1 MKPGTSFTAVTVITN
16 DCDPLVSNP
25 PFAEPPLSDTVSVI
39 VAAPFAFAAGVY
51 VRAPSVA
58 TVGPAEN
65 KPGLVLPVMLNV
77 TVCPASSAG
86 PLLIAV
92 AHGVTVC
99 APESSNTD

>member
-16 DCDPLVSNP
+16 DWVALVSTP
-25 PFAEPPLSDTVSVI
+25 PFATPPSSDTANVI
-39 VAAPFAFAAGVY
+39 VAAPFASAAGVY
-51 VRAPSVA
+51 VNSPDGDTA
-58 TVGPAEN
+58 GPAAN

-99 APESSNTD
+99 APESSNTN